1 MNYRELVAALTPQHG
16 HGEASA
22 IVRMVMEERFGLSLA
37 DLLLGK
43 DTQLSSHDRAEF
55 EKIAQQL
62 LAGVPVQH
70 ILGYADFCGHRFRVT
85 PDVLIPRPETEELA
99 RLAID
104 ELNPQSSIPS
114 SPLGK
119 SEGGF
124 STSILD
130 LCTGSGCIAIA
141 LALAFPEARVTAV
154 DVSTAALAV
163 ARENAATLGASNVRF
178 MQGDILNVDEFRSA
192 QSDASHLKNHQSSII
207 NHQSPFSLL
216 VSNPPYVRASEASEM
231 SPTVLDHEPSLALF
245 VPDDDPLRF
254 YRAIGQ
260 YASRHLSHD
269 GILVLEI
276 NEHLGYE
283 TCQLLQQLGFATTL
297 HRDFRDKYRNITAHK
312 TVNSQ
317 FSTLNS

>member
-16 HGEASA
+16 HGEARA

-85 PDVLIPRPETEELA
+85 PEVLIPRPETEELT
-99 RLAID
+99 RLAIN

-141 LALAFPEARVTAV
+141 LALAFPEAQVTAV
-154 DVSTAALAV
+154 DVSAAALAV

-178 MQGDILNVDEFRSA
+178 MQGDILNVDEF
-192 QSDASHLKNHQSSII
+192 NHQSSII

-245 VPDDDPLRF
+245 VPDSDALCF
-254 YRAIGQ
+254 YHAIARIG
-260 YASRHLSHD
+260 LEV
-269 GILVLEI
+269 LVEWGVVWVELNTALAEATRRLFLEA
-276 NEHLGYE
+276 GYKDV
-283 TCQLLQQLGFATTL
+283 AV
-297 HRDFRDKYRNITAHK
+297 TAD
-312 TVNSQ
+312 Q
-317 FSTLNS
+317 FSRPRFLRAVRP